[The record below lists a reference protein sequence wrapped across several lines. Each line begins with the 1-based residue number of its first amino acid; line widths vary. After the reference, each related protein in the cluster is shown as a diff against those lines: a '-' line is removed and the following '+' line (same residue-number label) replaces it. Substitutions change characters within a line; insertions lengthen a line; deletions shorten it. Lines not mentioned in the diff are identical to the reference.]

1 MWRVVLSVC
10 LLCCGSEGH
19 ISCKNNAGR
28 DVDWYI
34 LYKQPGTVQFI
45 YSDSRNSDFKK
56 TRKLI
61 NNKDEALAKTLE
73 PIFIDNQNVDS
84 LPTMINHHQATQVQ
98 RLDVATAKVGL
109 VMVDEDT
116 VVWVLHSTPKFP
128 KTRESNS
135 FFPSSGVKN
144 AQTFI
149 CVTFHKKTHL
159 RNIRAHIFDF
169 ANTKFFS
176 ADIENFRNIWT
187 SDDELNKKKKLYQD
201 LRSMDGENFKGFF
214 KKTLEKPEVGDL
226 YVTIANTL
234 KTNLYAQTCGGQDG
248 RSGPYCPDGGQNVYN
263 VESIKFSTVPDV
275 QWNRG
280 SDHSKWCVSEDNDWT
295 CIADSNRA
303 VSQFRR
309 PGGALCI
316 KNKGVNN
323 AFTMLKGEYEDCHT
337 GVGMKRKPPE
347 IVVLPKKKQKT

>member
-1 MWRVVLSVC
+1 MFILFSFFPCASHVEPK
-10 LLCCGSEGH
+10 CGFIAYNDQPPPGH
-19 ISCKNNAGR
+19 PSAKAGCGHS
-28 DVDWYI
+28 
-34 LYKQPGTVQFI
+34 K
-45 YSDSRNSDFKK
+45 
-56 TRKLI
+56 
-61 NNKDEALAKTLE
+61 
-73 PIFIDNQNVDS
+73 
-84 LPTMINHHQATQVQ
+84 
-98 RLDVATAKVGL
+98 GL

-149 CVTFHKKTHL
+149 CVTFHKSELETIGNVPGDMLTCTVNQFILVELNVKYVSCMFSETHL

-169 ANTKFFS
+169 
-176 ADIENFRNIWT
+176 
-187 SDDELNKKKKLYQD
+187 
-201 LRSMDGENFKGFF
+201 
-214 KKTLEKPEVGDL
+214 KTLEKPEDL

-347 IVVLPKKKQKT
+347 IKVKIDLTGKKLNKHI